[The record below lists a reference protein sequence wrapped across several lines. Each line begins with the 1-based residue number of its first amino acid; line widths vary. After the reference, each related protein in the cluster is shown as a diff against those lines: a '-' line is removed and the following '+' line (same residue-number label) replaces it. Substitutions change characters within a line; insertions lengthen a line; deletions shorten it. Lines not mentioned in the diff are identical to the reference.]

1 MNLEAMAEAMVEVI
15 SSRSV
20 NWDGLVDVEPFEDT
34 SNTHCPLLVL
44 WG

>member
-1 MNLEAMAEAMVEVI
+1 MEVMAEAMEEAI

-20 NWDGLVDVEPFEDT
+20 NWDGLVDVKPFEDT

-44 WG
+44 